1 MNDEKNPQG
10 ATDLPEE
17 QAEHKEENRQPATP
31 GEASGST
38 LAAENSVADA
48 VPEAVT
54 MPEGGNG
61 GTEAVLAFDYGKTG
75 AGKETHGSRKTFAIL
90 FGVFGGV
97 CVLLLLLTFFLGNA
111 GFRITREVHTER
123 TVYVREY
130 DSTSGLLTP
139 NEAADIGRKSTVTIQ
154 VKLPTGTVTGSGFVY
169 SVDGHIITNHHVI
182 EELYG
187 ENKENA
193 VVQVVLADGTAVDAV
208 LVGSDEASDIAVLK
222 IPAEAAPVPLNLG
235 SSDALLTG
243 DGVVAVGTPAKL
255 DYAGTATFGA
265 VSNPKRI
272 VTMTDSNGSVT
283 KKMTLIQTD
292 VSVNPGNSGGP
303 LLDMYGKVVGVVV
316 MKVSQY
322 GGSVFEG
329 IGFAL
334 PIDGVRVIADEI
346 IQKGSFTGKNP
357 YVEGKLLA
365 GITGHGG
372 QKGLWY
378 SPANTQTGKIEAS
391 ETEQEGYHY
400 MAESGIYVME
410 VSGADAKTKLRTG
423 DIILRVDGL
432 IVRDTTDMIGV
443 VNRHYEG
450 ESIRVTVWR
459 DGETLEFTIVL
470 TAG

>member
-1 MNDEKNPQG
+1 
-10 ATDLPEE
+10 
-17 QAEHKEENRQPATP
+17 
-31 GEASGST
+31 
-38 LAAENSVADA
+38 
-48 VPEAVT
+48 
-54 MPEGGNG
+54 
-61 GTEAVLAFDYGKTG
+61 
-75 AGKETHGSRKTFAIL
+75 
-90 FGVFGGV
+90 
-97 CVLLLLLTFFLGNA
+97 
-111 GFRITREVHTER
+111 
-123 TVYVREY
+123 
-130 DSTSGLLTP
+130 
-139 NEAADIGRKSTVTIQ
+139 
-154 VKLPTGTVTGSGFVY
+154 
-169 SVDGHIITNHHVI
+169 
-182 EELYG
+182 
-187 ENKENA
+187 
-193 VVQVVLADGTAVDAV
+193 
-208 LVGSDEASDIAVLK
+208 
-222 IPAEAAPVPLNLG
+222 
-235 SSDALLTG
+235 
-243 DGVVAVGTPAKL
+243 
-255 DYAGTATFGA
+255 
-265 VSNPKRI
+265 
-272 VTMTDSNGSVT
+272 MTDSNGNVT

-378 SPANTQTGKIEAS
+378 SPANTLTGKIEAS